1 MRFTLGF
8 IALLSLHV
16 PSAVLAQAPVS
27 PVTPA
32 SVCNP
37 PPPAQSCQQLDC
49 KGPCTEKWKD
59 GQCLGGLCPQ
69 GFVAASSGTDLTI
82 HNITPELEQKIQSLL
97 NSNK

>member
-1 MRFTLGF
+1 MRFTL
-8 IALLSLHV
+8 IALLSLCM

-37 PPPAQSCQQLDC
+37 PPPAQSCRQLDC

-59 GQCLGGLCPQ
+59 GRCLGGLCPQ

-97 NSNK
+97 NSKQ